1 MMEKSFVFN
10 SINGD
15 RRYKAEDFREY
26 FASFIGNGVFP
37 NPSTNLQVVDNNNMT
52 ITVKKGK
59 GWINGAIYINTDDL
73 VINIDAADGILN
85 RIDRVVLR
93 FDTLNR
99 NIKLAI
105 KKGTFN
111 SSPAATE
118 LQRDADAYELGLA
131 DIYIK
136 AGAISITQSSIT
148 DLRLDKN
155 LCGIVKGTV
164 EEIDTTTLLA
174 QLNAWKDEEISNF
187 NAWRENQENKQE
199 DWYNT
204 TTTNFVSEFNTWFES
219 IKDILD
225 GDAAGNL
232 LNEINKVKE
241 DLASIEITAQRAT
254 VEDAENLFE
263 ADSQGNKNVEI
274 ALNQLAKHY
283 NSLAEQQG
291 NLEIEV
297 NGQRVKGITIVNNLI
312 DMI

>member
-1 MMEKSFVFN
+1 MEKSFVFN
-10 SINGD
+10 SVNGD

-37 NPSTNLQVVDNNNMT
+37 NPSSNLQVVDNNNMT

-73 VINIDAADGILN
+73 VINIDPADGILN

-99 NIKLAI
+99 NIKLVV
-105 KKGTFN
+105 KKCTFN
-111 SSPAATE
+111 SSPVATE

-131 DIYIK
+131 DIYIR

-155 LCGIVKGTV
+155 LCGIVKGTI

-174 QLNAWKDEEISNF
+174 QLNTWKDEEISNF
-187 NAWRENQENKQE
+187 NVWRENQENKQE

-204 TTTNFVSEFNTWFES
+204 TTTNFVSEFNIWFES

-225 GDAAGNL
+225 EDAAGNL

-241 DLASIEITAQRAT
+241 E
-254 VEDAENLFE
+254 
-263 ADSQGNKNVEI
+263 
-274 ALNQLAKHY
+274 LAKIETTAEKTSY
-283 NSLAEQQG
+283 NNATSNLTATNVQG
-291 NLEIEV
+291 AIDEIVAKIE
-297 NGQRVKGITIVNNLI
+297 NFNEINISIQN
-312 DMI
+312 DMLPI

>member
-1 MMEKSFVFN
+1 MEKSFVFN

-37 NPSTNLQVVDNNNMT
+37 NPSSNLQVMDNNNMT

-111 SSPAATE
+111 SSPVAVE
-118 LQRDADAYELGLA
+118 LQRDADAHELGLA

-148 DLRLDKN
+148 DLRLNKN
-155 LCGIVKGTV
+155 LCGIVKGTI

-174 QLNAWKDEEISNF
+174 QLNAWKDEEINNF
-187 NAWRENQENKQE
+187 NVWRENQENKQDE
-199 DWYNT
+199 WYNT
-204 TTTNFVSEFNTWFES
+204 TTTNFTTDFNIWFES

-254 VEDAENLFE
+254 VEDKENLFE
-263 ADSQGNKNVEI
+263 ADEQGNKNVEI

-291 NLEIEV
+291 DLEIEV
-297 NGQRVKGITIVNNLI
+297 NGQRSKGITIVNNLI

>member
-1 MMEKSFVFN
+1 MEKSFVFN
-10 SINGD
+10 SVNGD

-37 NPSTNLQVVDNNNMT
+37 NPSTNLQVTDNNNMT
-52 ITVKKGK
+52 ITVRKGK

-73 VINIDAADGILN
+73 VINIDPADGILN
-85 RIDRVVLR
+85 RIDRIVLR

-99 NIKLAI
+99 NIKLAV
-105 KKGTFN
+105 KKSTFN
-111 SSPAATE
+111 SSPVALD

-131 DIYIK
+131 DVFIK

-148 DLRLDKN
+148 DLRLNKT

-187 NAWRENQENKQE
+187 NTWRENQKNKQDE
-199 DWYNT
+199 WYNT
-204 TTTNFVSEFNTWFES
+204 TTTNFVSEFNVWFES

-254 VEDAENLFE
+254 VEDKENLFE
-263 ADSQGNKNVEI
+263 ADAQGNKNVEI

-297 NGQRVKGITIVNNLI
+297 NGQRSKGITIVNNLI

>member
-1 MMEKSFVFN
+1 MEKSFVFN

-37 NPSTNLQVVDNNNMT
+37 NSSTNLQVVDNNNMT

-59 GWINGAIYINTDDL
+59 GWINGAIYINTNDL
-73 VINIDAADGILN
+73 VINIDPADGILN
-85 RIDRVVLR
+85 RIDRVVLK

-99 NIKLAI
+99 NIKLVV

-111 SSPAATE
+111 SSPVPAE
-118 LQRDADAYELGLA
+118 IQRDADAYELALA
-131 DIYIK
+131 DVFIK

-148 DLRLDKN
+148 DLRLNKT

-174 QLNAWKDEEISNF
+174 QLNSWKDEEISNF
-187 NAWRENQENKQE
+187 NVWRENQENEQNE
-199 DWYNT
+199 WYNT
-204 TTTNFVSEFNTWFES
+204 TTTNFVSEFNVWFES
-219 IKDILD
+219 IKDILS

-241 DLASIEITAQRAT
+241 E
-254 VEDAENLFE
+254 
-263 ADSQGNKNVEI
+263 
-274 ALNQLAKHY
+274 LAKIETTADKTSY
-283 NSLAEQQG
+283 NNATSNLTATNVQG
-291 NLEIEV
+291 AIDEVVAKIERFNEV
-297 NGQRVKGITIVNNLI
+297 NISIQN
-312 DMI
+312 DMLPI

>member
-1 MMEKSFVFN
+1 MEKSFVFN
-10 SINGD
+10 SVNGD

-37 NPSTNLQVVDNNNMT
+37 NPSSNLQVVDNNNMT

-73 VINIDAADGILN
+73 VINIDPADGILN

-99 NIKLAI
+99 NIKLAV

-111 SSPAATE
+111 NSPVATE
-118 LQRDADAYELGLA
+118 LQRDADAYELALA
-131 DIYIK
+131 DIYIR

-155 LCGIVKGTV
+155 LCGIVKGTI

-187 NAWRENQENKQE
+187 NVWRESQENKQE

-204 TTTNFVSEFNTWFES
+204 TTTNFVSEFNIWFES
-219 IKDILD
+219 IKGILD

-241 DLASIEITAQRAT
+241 DLASIEITAKRAT

-263 ADSQGNKNVEI
+263 ADAQGNKNVEI

-297 NGQRVKGITIVNNLI
+297 NGQRAKGITIVNNLI

>member
-1 MMEKSFVFN
+1 MEKSFVFN
-10 SINGD
+10 SVNGD

-37 NPSTNLQVVDNNNMT
+37 NPSSNLQVVDNNNMT

-73 VINIDAADGILN
+73 VINIDPADGILN

-99 NIKLAI
+99 NIKLAV
-105 KKGTFN
+105 KKCTFN
-111 SSPAATE
+111 SSPVATE

-131 DIYIK
+131 DIYIR

-155 LCGIVKGTV
+155 LCGIVKGTI

-174 QLNAWKDEEISNF
+174 QLSTWKDEEISNF
-187 NAWRENQENKQE
+187 NVWRENQENKQE

-204 TTTNFVSEFNTWFES
+204 TTTNFVSEFNIWFES

-225 GDAAGNL
+225 EDAAGNL

-241 DLASIEITAQRAT
+241 E
-254 VEDAENLFE
+254 
-263 ADSQGNKNVEI
+263 
-274 ALNQLAKHY
+274 LAKIETTAEKTSY
-283 NSLAEQQG
+283 NNATSNLTATNVQG
-291 NLEIEV
+291 AIDEIVAKIE
-297 NGQRVKGITIVNNLI
+297 NFNEINISIQN
-312 DMI
+312 DMLPI

>member
-1 MMEKSFVFN
+1 MEKSFVFN
-10 SINGD
+10 SVNGD

-37 NPSTNLQVVDNNNMT
+37 NPSSNLQVVDNNNMT

-73 VINIDAADGILN
+73 VINIDPADGILN

-99 NIKLAI
+99 NIKLAV

-111 SSPAATE
+111 SSSTVTE

-187 NAWRENQENKQE
+187 NVWRENQENKQE

-204 TTTNFVSEFNTWFES
+204 TTTNFVSEFNIWFES
-219 IKDILD
+219 IKGILD

-241 DLASIEITAQRAT
+241 ELARIETTAEKTSYNNAT
-254 VEDAENLFE
+254 SNLTATNVQE
-263 ADSQGNKNVEI
+263 AIDEI
-274 ALNQLAKHY
+274 VT
-283 NSLAEQQG
+283 E
-291 NLEIEV
+291 
-297 NGQRVKGITIVNNLI
+297 VKGNRTSIISTINSNLI
-312 DMI
+312 PM

>member
-1 MMEKSFVFN
+1 MEKSFVFN
-10 SINGD
+10 SVNGD

-37 NPSTNLQVVDNNNMT
+37 NPSSNLQVVDNNNMT

-73 VINIDAADGILN
+73 VINIDPADGILN

-99 NIKLAI
+99 NIKLAV
-105 KKGTFN
+105 KKSAFN

-131 DIYIK
+131 DIYIR

-155 LCGIVKGTV
+155 LCGIVKGTI

-174 QLNAWKDEEISNF
+174 QLSTWKDEEISNF
-187 NAWRENQENKQE
+187 NDWRENQENKQE

-204 TTTNFVSEFNTWFES
+204 TTTNFVSEFNIWFES

-225 GDAAGNL
+225 EDAAGNL

-241 DLASIEITAQRAT
+241 E
-254 VEDAENLFE
+254 
-263 ADSQGNKNVEI
+263 
-274 ALNQLAKHY
+274 LAKIETTAEKTSY
-283 NSLAEQQG
+283 NNTTSNLIATNVQG
-291 NLEIEV
+291 AIDEVVRKIENFNEV
-297 NGQRVKGITIVNNLI
+297 NISIQN
-312 DMI
+312 DMLPI

>member
-1 MMEKSFVFN
+1 MEKSFVFN

-37 NPSTNLQVVDNNNMT
+37 NPSSNLQVVDNNNMT

-73 VINIDAADGILN
+73 VINIDPADGILN

-99 NIKLAI
+99 NIKLAV

-111 SSPAATE
+111 SSSTVTE

-187 NAWRENQENKQE
+187 NVWRENQENKQE

-204 TTTNFVSEFNTWFES
+204 TTTNFVSEFNIWFES
-219 IKDILD
+219 IKGILD

-241 DLASIEITAQRAT
+241 ELARIETTAEKTSYNNAT
-254 VEDAENLFE
+254 SNLTATNVQE
-263 ADSQGNKNVEI
+263 AIDEI
-274 ALNQLAKHY
+274 VT
-283 NSLAEQQG
+283 E
-291 NLEIEV
+291 
-297 NGQRVKGITIVNNLI
+297 VKGNRTSIISTINSNLI
-312 DMI
+312 PM

>member
-1 MMEKSFVFN
+1 MEKSFVFN
-10 SINGD
+10 SVNGD

-37 NPSTNLQVVDNNNMT
+37 NPSSNLQVVDNNNMT

-73 VINIDAADGILN
+73 VINIDPADGILN

-99 NIKLAI
+99 NIKLVV
-105 KKGTFN
+105 KKCTFN
-111 SSPAATE
+111 SSPVATE

-131 DIYIK
+131 DIYIR

-155 LCGIVKGTV
+155 LCGIVKGTI

-174 QLNAWKDEEISNF
+174 QLNTWKDEEISNF
-187 NAWRENQENKQE
+187 NVWRENQENKQE

-204 TTTNFVSEFNTWFES
+204 TTTNFVSEFNIWFEG

-225 GDAAGNL
+225 EDAAGNL

-241 DLASIEITAQRAT
+241 E
-254 VEDAENLFE
+254 
-263 ADSQGNKNVEI
+263 
-274 ALNQLAKHY
+274 LAKIETTAEKTSY
-283 NSLAEQQG
+283 NNATSNLTATNVQG
-291 NLEIEV
+291 AIDEIVAKIE
-297 NGQRVKGITIVNNLI
+297 NFNEINISIQN
-312 DMI
+312 DMLPI